1 MPYYFMTHTLA
12 NPTQVKSLFSAPF
25 SHSPGFPSVRR
36 KHTLPHSL
44 APVNKRPAHTLQDGL
59 NQHIAVKGCIR
70 LPTTLPSPYPAF
82 PHPFPLTFTLRHT
95 RQTNFCFTGLI
106 PCKIPWLKSHF
117 ISFKLSFQQGK
128 YFQGTPLSSTYS
140 LTLPCFHLSFWQ
152 TISVPF

>member
-44 APVNKRPAHTLQDGL
+44 APVNKRPAHTLHNEL

-70 LPTTLPSPYPAF
+70 SPTNVPSPTRF
-82 PHPFPLTFTLRHT
+82 FTHSVPLTFTLRHARQSIFCIT
-95 RQTNFCFTGLI
+95 RLTT
-106 PCKIPWLKSHF
+106 CKIPWLNSHF
-117 ISFKLSFQQGK
+117 TSFQT
-128 YFQGTPLSSTYS
+128 FLPTREILSKN
-140 LTLPCFHLSFWQ
+140 TLF
-152 TISVPF
+152 